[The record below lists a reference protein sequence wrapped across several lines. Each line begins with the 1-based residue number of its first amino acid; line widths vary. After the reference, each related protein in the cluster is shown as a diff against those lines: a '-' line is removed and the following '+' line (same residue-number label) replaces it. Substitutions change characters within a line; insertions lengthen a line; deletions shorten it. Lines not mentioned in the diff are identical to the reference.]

1 MNIIN
6 YIKKAYRAIIN
17 VVDPNSIVINGKH
30 YSGNSI
36 VVKGNSVY
44 VDGKLTEDCT
54 DGKVINIVIN
64 GNTKEVSSISGNI
77 TVKGSVEKDVNTTS
91 GDINISG
98 DIEGNVS
105 TISGDIIANT
115 IKGNTSTVSGNIRK
129 KY

>member
-6 YIKKAYRAIIN
+6 SIKNACRAI
-17 VVDPNSIVINGKH
+17 VDAVDSNSIVINGKH

-44 VDGKLTEDCT
+44 IDGELAKDCT
-54 DGKVINIVIN
+54 DEKVINIVIK
-64 GNTKEVSSISGNI
+64 GDAKEVSLTSGNI
-77 TVKGSVEKDVNTTS
+77 IVKGSVEKDVHTTS
-91 GDINISG
+91 GNINILG

-105 TISGDIIANT
+105 TVSGDIIANT

-129 KY
+129 RH